1 MENILDM
8 TEEELEAEL
17 LRQLEEMPSSDEEP
31 EEQQQQIDT
40 LAVSRGK
47 LLSAPDENTP
57 PQASWNVIPA
67 ASHARQATARTTPT
81 RKRNRHH
88 AILGYEQTDKKG

>member
-57 PQASWNVIPA
+57 QKGSPVSQDRACFFCTHSTLGQAMGRP
-67 ASHARQATARTTPT
+67 
-81 RKRNRHH
+81 
-88 AILGYEQTDKKG
+88 